1 MVWAYS
7 SIPSSFCRLFVLIEV
22 TLCIRLIKVACTIY
36 SCDNGCFHCAPAPN
50 KKRLLNFLSQ
60 QRCSIKKGVLKNF
73 AKFTGKHLRSLRHLR
88 VPTEWDFW
96 LHEIMIMNP
105 QALFQIIICFKSRIR
120 GQRVLHIS
128 WCMFFWKTWEKSRQ
142 RTLFHVFF

>member
-60 QRCSIKKGVLKNF
+60 QRCSIKKGFLKISQNSQENTCARVSYLIKLQAPPATLLKKTLWHRCFPVNF
-73 AKFTGKHLRSLRHLR
+73 AKFLR
-88 VPTEWDFW
+88 T
-96 LHEIMIMNP
+96 
-105 QALFQIIICFKSRIR
+105 LFLQNTSGQLLLIILLTIICF
-120 GQRVLHIS
+120 QVY
-128 WCMFFWKTWEKSRQ
+128 
-142 RTLFHVFF
+142 